1 MFLRESGW
9 ERNRPTGRPRIL
21 GLVPK
26 FSAFVDVLASP
37 AEAFAVASDL
47 PGHHAWAAD
56 DIVITQEV
64 PGSFR
69 STAVAKGRTFHA
81 SIKVEEHENPS
92 IFRFV
97 ARDVTGTYRHTF
109 LMVESGDRTRVTRTI
124 ELVDSTLR
132 QQVFFWLVLLPV
144 RKPALDESMRRLA
157 DILVTKSHET

>member
-1 MFLRESGW
+1 M
-9 ERNRPTGRPRIL
+9 
-21 GLVPK
+21 PK
-26 FSAFVDVLASP
+26 FSAFVDVPASP

-56 DIVITQEV
+56 DLVITEDV

-81 SIKVEEHENPS
+81 SITVEKQEKPS
-92 IFRFV
+92 VFRFV
-97 ARDVTGTYRHTF
+97 VRDVTGTYRHTF
-109 LMVESGDRTRVTRTI
+109 LMVESGVGTRVTRTI

-157 DILVTKSHET
+157 DILLARSNET